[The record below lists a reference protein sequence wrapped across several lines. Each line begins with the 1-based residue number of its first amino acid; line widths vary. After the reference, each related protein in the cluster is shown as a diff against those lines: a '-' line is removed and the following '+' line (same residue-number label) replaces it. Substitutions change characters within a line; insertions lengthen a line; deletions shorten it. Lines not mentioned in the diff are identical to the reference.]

1 MKYRIATLLSLLL
14 LAAFVFAPLASVRA
28 DEYDPMEAVY
38 AEIARLEA
46 AAAEIPANY
55 KNPHPASENFAK
67 LPVPGKGP
75 WQYLNING
83 GGLVSVNDR
92 DGVFH
97 NSSATITR
105 KKQLQLGQVFDTEF
119 AAEQPEQLYNNV
131 FLIGFGGYVP
141 TRKQDVVIEFKMKVD
156 EGFYGSTGFFIEPQD
171 TFAPDGNFQLP
182 ADWFGVSYSGPE
194 NYNAGLSCSYIISW
208 VPLSQQPVAA
218 NPFQWNDYK
227 ITLRMLN
234 QTYME
239 AALTVNGEQ
248 VCSQQMPRFPVEV
261 QIWSDNYLLTADETG
276 ITIGFNN
283 QETPQSVLFDDISVR
298 ARKNK

>member
-1 MKYRIATLLSLLL
+1 
-14 LAAFVFAPLASVRA
+14 
-28 DEYDPMEAVY
+28 MEAVY
-38 AEIARLEA
+38 AEITRLES

-67 LPVPGKGP
+67 LPVPDKGP

-83 GGLVSVNDR
+83 GGLVSVNDK

-97 NSSATITR
+97 NSSATITQ
-105 KKQLQLGQVFDTEF
+105 KKQLQLGQVFDAEF
-119 AAEQPEQLYNNV
+119 ATEQPEQLYNNV
-131 FLIGFGGYVP
+131 YLVGFGGYVP
-141 TRKQDVVIEFKMKVD
+141 TQKQDVVIAFRMKVN
-156 EGFYGSTGFFIEPQD
+156 EGFYGSTGFFIEPQN

-182 ADWFGVSYSGPE
+182 ADWFGISYSGPE
-194 NYNAGLSCSYIISW
+194 NYNAGLICSYIISW
-208 VPLSQQPVAA
+208 VPLDQQPVAA
-218 NPFQWNDYK
+218 DPFQWNDYK
-227 ITLRMLN
+227 ITLRMLD

-239 AALTVNGEQ
+239 AALAVNGEQ

-283 QETPQSVLFDDISVR
+283 QETPQSVLFDDISVNL
-298 ARKNK
+298 KKSK